1 MNINNLSF
9 TLSIEGELL
18 SLVRAD
24 NTKDINIDI
33 ERGIYSGLIKTLIRV
48 VIVINNTPI

>member
-9 TLSIEGELL
+9 TLNIEKGLL
-18 SLVRAD
+18 SLVKTS

-33 ERGIYSGLIKTLIRV
+33 K
-48 VIVINNTPI
+48 